1 MRNYEAV
8 LVLLWVTKLLHGLV
22 IVFGM
27 SDRRGLLR
35 AEASYYMEDLEEICS
50 TCMSVYFI

>member
-22 IVFGM
+22 IVFVM

-35 AEASYYMEDLEEICS
+35 AEASYYMKDLEEICF
-50 TCMSVYFI
+50 TCMSVYLI